1 MQKNKIRCPIVFF
14 IGLFSI
20 KLQGKSLI
28 IYMNNN
34 IYSDIGEI
42 LVVLDGGSKD
52 SSIQGPRSLPPDQ
65 RPREKLIGAGPSAL
79 SDQELLAI
87 LLNIG
92 IRGKNVIILAKEL
105 LERLD
110 QEKGIPTVK
119 ELSTMAGIGETKA
132 CTVVAMLEFGRRKW
146 GPAGTRIKHPQDIFD
161 LIRHHAD
168 RRQERFICL
177 SLNGAHEVLAVRIV
191 TIGLVNRTIVHP
203 REVFADPIL
212 DRASAVIVA
221 HNHPSGQLIPSGE
234 DDEITQRLKAAAEIL
249 GINFL
254 DHLVF
259 SDANYFS
266 YRQSGRLS

>member
-1 MQKNKIRCPIVFF
+1 
-14 IGLFSI
+14 
-20 KLQGKSLI
+20 
-28 IYMNNN
+28 MNNN